1 MKTKISHLG
10 RSSVSVILA
19 VMMLLSTML
28 IGTVSTVNATV
39 NDAIKVYFDKSSC
52 SDNGNTST
60 DGWTNIYAYAYDNKG
75 DVKTYTNSADVT
87 GKGSWPGQA
96 MYDEGNNIYSILVEP
111 TATSIIF
118 NNNDNSN
125 KKQTGNITLPAEDTL
140 NWKTT
145 SVIYKNNTW
154 VSYSASVDT
163 TGVVTDT
170 RLISVLDGS
179 KVMFYGGE
187 AWNEQYFA
195 AMKTSDKT
203 NVADVAQMKYNKE
216 LQSTTDGNTTNIT
229 YKFGILCVPEGT
241 YYMGHSSSNTTI
253 GWNSG
258 MSVSVSAG
266 DAFILWNNNNNAIT
280 GYTKIKFDSNNNNAI
295 FKSDVSGTTT
305 ADTTLSDNEVVTG
318 GSLGVTTS
326 TQAGSSSLG
335 FANTFEYYVHN
346 ITTDKFYKVALS
358 DGKIDTSAF
367 DAGEYEVKTVLKDA
381 NGLYVLA
388 DSDNFVISNKSKY
401 SVTFGSND
409 ENMGK
414 VTVSDGTNSYTTSPA
429 SVEEGKSVTFTA
441 TANKGYRFDGWYSNA
456 GCTTAIE
463 GATGA
468 TYTIAVTDNTTVY
481 AKFVAVDY
489 RVTYPEDTDAF
500 TITDKSATTA
510 HVGNIITF
518 KVSAKTGYEIN
529 SVTADSATVTNE
541 NGTYTFTMP
550 ANNVAITV
558 NASLVQYEITK
569 SGSDELTYKVGDYT
583 VTTAT
588 MGQKVTVSATKT
600 GYTLTSISVA
610 DENGGAVEVDGL
622 TFTMPARKVTVTP
635 TFTANNHKIAY
646 DGTVTGLES
655 VDVKTSANF
664 GDTVSVTVTAKSGYT
679 VTGITVKE
687 TNGDGTVEVTT
698 VADKYQFTMP
708 DYDVTITPVIEVAE
722 IDAPTVN
729 FIGGAGESTA
739 NISANQPY
747 PITAEATPAANSQIQ
762 SAKAQITSNNAS
774 DATLTQTKTGYNFT
788 SNVEGTFTIKYTVV
802 AVSTLD
808 SSKTSTVEK
817 TITITTKF
825 TETQKAYNS
834 LKAYYETVKN
844 PEQSDYSTD
853 AYAALTA
860 KLAEVKTLIDAG
872 LPASSATDT
881 EKYTTAKT
889 ELEKAVAD
897 KLLNFYIKGRFR
909 IKNSSGSYVIINE
922 GNATSVNENFKFT
935 SQGNGLYSLNTG
947 CTLSEL
953 SAAISG
959 STDYQYFFVYNQE
972 NSIRYEPTTSP
983 EKADG
988 KNNATDL
995 NPTTS
1000 TTGWSTARFNSSD
1013 TSGTV
1018 TLWVDASGSTYKFYY
1033 TVAVEPKYALAG
1045 GFGNPT
1051 WDKYDSQYLVKTP
1064 VEGKSTVFSE
1074 VLVNDTDSNKKFRL
1088 VDSSNVP
1095 YSVQGGVDLTTYTES
1110 NPCTLTKNV
1119 SGGGNDLNVPKGK
1132 YTLYVDQSGTTP
1144 KVWVERIIDTKNVTF
1159 SVTGEG
1165 TGTVSINGTNVGD
1178 TSVQAVEIGSSY
1190 TITLTPSADSYVES
1204 FKVGDTE
1211 VASNTYTGTM
1221 PNEDVAVTVV
1231 FAKKTI
1237 HSVLVESNNGGT
1249 AVADIK
1255 TAYSGQRV
1263 TVTVNADGNHV
1274 FDGISVK
1281 ENTSQDAVDCTKN
1294 ANGTYTFVM
1303 PDDDVNVYAKFR
1315 EKNTYTVTVVSA
1327 NQQLGTVA
1335 LDNSEDTLTKTVKE
1349 GDTVTIKA
1357 TPIDTNSFDTWTL
1370 TGNYEFQGCTSKDAV
1385 ATVVVNSNI
1394 TATASFTQAAPFKVA
1409 YGSNR
1414 DFIEMVATRNKGI
1427 YISTAAVAFANT
1439 ENLVGST
1446 PNAQFTIYDSKNSK
1460 YAVFNDD
1467 KYIWLTSSNPSDTVD
1482 RWVTSYTHGVGKGLL
1497 NNGYDKVMYVIYNA
1511 NTQTVTLTD
1520 SFDTGDKATLYVK
1533 TGTSGTG
1540 ATGEYASKS
1549 EAPNLSATSSG
1560 TTYKKYSVDY
1570 DTSVNIQTTMSDEY
1584 LTARYYVAGYCVN
1597 GRSYPASAVDASKG
1611 IYQTNITITEDLAEN
1626 GVVEVT
1632 PIYYN
1637 RTIEENDNYITFYV
1651 DAERLVG
1658 GWGSTVAIYAYA
1670 YEGGTANYDGNGNVT
1685 NNVDLLGAY
1694 PGQPMVKDGQYYVA
1708 KIPRY
1713 SYKISS
1719 NGSLEIDTNS
1729 PVAGITLNNYYN
1741 DAVHN
1746 SLVPIKRNMQTYDF
1760 SDFVALANKKDVKTI
1775 MFQSK
1780 FYNATGDAKRN
1791 TKVIY
1796 GYDTAISD
1804 PTKATTQIDNIKS
1817 ADVNPYED
1825 FTDYYGRATDLIGNI
1840 LDDNQ
1845 KDDANNLY
1853 VISTGSYNNQSSNY
1867 STKGQWVTIWN
1878 VYDHSGNLITYG
1890 TPADFLDE
1898 NTEQYREIA
1907 ENEQYKGKPV
1917 KISYEKGLSYDKGV
1931 TSRTDGRW
1939 YYSTLGQEF
1948 TSDVAIEYKHQ
1959 NDKDYT
1965 ADIDSNAGN
1974 NTGFVGETTKATAT
1988 INNVTTASFSS
1999 VTETA
2004 HLNVKVSNGWRFD
2017 GWFIKQGDKYTK
2029 VSDNYTDI
2037 STDVLMSNSYHIVA
2051 RISEIPS
2058 GTLELNHT
2066 AYTGTDPASHSG
2078 TGFYYISALL
2088 YDQTGALKHSYTETQ
2103 GKISIDDFAATD
2115 SLEITLRAVAHG
2127 DNTIYAVYEGIDA
2140 GYFEIGEEDYKGDSS
2155 FSYTFKV
2162 SANSLFKD
2170 DKLSVNALNYYTDIV
2185 KVGGTC
2191 DITYKYYD
2199 RFSVEG
2205 EGNMVSYV
2213 VRNVEL
2219 STEEIQDNYQ
2229 PSDSTITKYAPRID
2243 TMYVDTKWKLDGA
2256 TNMVDKGKSQA
2267 TVIATQTNK
2276 TCKVYHPV
2284 LGDDGYYNTDIKDST
2299 YYTVEFNSLL
2309 KDKNGNFLLKTP
2321 EYNADKT
2328 LKFAYWE
2335 VYKVDK
2341 NGQSEGEV
2349 VTKCYERNFGLRIMA
2364 DYYIVPV
2371 YSENVPN
2378 LTANINSPVL
2388 NREIYGDSANP
2399 TDKLYVDLL
2408 TAFTSS
2414 DIPTFKENT
2423 TNLSVECGVFVVRNN
2438 TSTLSVDDRNNLV
2451 NAAISNLTD
2460 TTSDILKS
2468 YKRATATE
2476 KFVVDKLE
2484 ALAVDSSVKDKSN
2497 TFDTFD
2503 NEQYRITKFIFDNNT
2518 LTNKN
2523 RIDEVLK
2530 YTNNT
2535 ANQNYIFSAYAFV
2548 VIKYSD
2554 GRVKEKKISD
2564 PQYFNLCYVGN
2575 KALDNN

>member
-1 MKTKISHLG
+1 MKTKFSRFG
-10 RSSVSVILA
+10 RSTVSVILA

-28 IGTVSTVNATV
+28 VGTVSTVNA
-39 NDAIKVYFDKSSC
+39 A
-52 SDNGNTST
+52 ST
-60 DGWTNIYAYAYDNKG
+60 LQ
-75 DVKTYTNSADVT
+75 
-87 GKGSWPGQA
+87 P
-96 MYDEGNNIYSILVEP
+96 
-111 TATSIIF
+111 
-118 NNNDNSN
+118 
-125 KKQTGNITLPAEDTL
+125 
-140 NWKTT
+140 
-145 SVIYKNNTW
+145 
-154 VSYSASVDT
+154 T
-163 TGVVTDT
+163 TGVVADGYYRIFVTDNYKT
-170 RLISVLDGS
+170 NTTHKLYWWGSSKENPTNWESSKSMNKLDGHNENSRDVYWYDIPSDITAFIIRPSGS
-179 KVMFYGGE
+179 KQSVDLTVSDADLKFSNGAGYYISNESDNKYEYAYWDASGLLPQETKPDVADSVALTANPTSVKVGKSVTLTPTVSGANSDSLTYTYKKTSGGTATEVKNDDNSLTVTPSE
-187 AWNEQYFA
+187 AGTYKYTVTVSAEGFSDVTSSEVSFTVNDVIDYYLAGRIKQNGTSDWVSSKDDAYKFTESDTEGLYYYESKYTPKEWSAQAGGHNQYFFIIDSSSPS
-195 AMKTSDKT
+195 KWYGSKD
-203 NVADVAQMKYNKE
+203 N
-216 LQSTTDGNTTNIT
+216 
-229 YKFGILCVPEGT
+229 
-241 YYMGHSSSNTTI
+241 SSSNTPKILSSTNDKSNLKTI
-253 GWNSG
+253 SSTDDTKTLTYINNQENVS
-258 MSVSVSAG
+258 SVT
-266 DAFILWNNNNNAIT
+266 FWL
-280 GYTKIKFDSNNNNAI
+280 
-295 FKSDVSGTTT
+295 
-305 ADTTLSDNEVVTG
+305 DTRDGNMQL
-318 GSLGVTTS
+318 
-326 TQAGSSSLG
+326 
-335 FANTFEYYVHN
+335 YY
-346 ITTDKFYKVALS
+346 
-358 DGKIDTSAF
+358 TSAT
-367 DAGEYEVKTVLKDA
+367 A
-381 NGLYVLA
+381 
-388 DSDNFVISNKSKY
+388 Y
-401 SVTFGSND
+401 SVTFGSNNTLMGSVTAKSGSSNISSGD
-409 ENMGK
+409 SVAEN
-414 VTVSDGTNSYTTSPA
+414 S
-429 SVEEGKSVTFTA
+429 SVTFTA
-441 TANKGYRFDGWYSNA
+441 TANEGYRFDGWYSDP

-489 RVTYPEDTDAF
+489 TVTYPEDTDAF

-518 KVSAKTGYEIN
+518 KVSAKTGYEIK

-558 NASLVQYEITK
+558 IASLVQYEITK
-569 SGSDELTYKVGDYT
+569 NGSDELTYKVGDDT

-588 MGQKVTVSATKT
+588 MGQQVTVSATKT

-774 DATLTQTKTGYNFT
+774 DATLTQTETGYNFT
-788 SNVEGTFTIKYTVV
+788 SNVEDTFTIKYTVV

-825 TETQKAYNS
+825 TETQKAYNT

-860 KLAEVKTLIDAG
+860 KLADVQALIDAG

-897 KLLNFYIKGRFR
+897 KLISLYLTGRFR
-909 IKNSSGSYVIINE
+909 IYDKNGVEHKIGYNE
-922 GNATSVNENFKFT
+922 EATDENFKF
-935 SQGNGLYSLNTG
+935 SYVDSGLYSLYTG
-947 CTLSEL
+947 CTVDKLNETITQDGT
-953 SAAISG
+953 AP
-959 STDYQYFFVYNQE
+959 QYFFIYDTKNVYGISKTPNE
-972 NSIRYEPTTSP
+972 STKSSP
-983 EKADG
+983 AFLISRSSVDDSARFEADG
-988 KNNATDL
+988 KK
-995 NPTTS
+995 
-1000 TTGWSTARFNSSD
+1000 GI
-1013 TSGTV
+1013 V
-1018 TLWVDASGSTYKFYY
+1018 TLWIDTNNASDPSEYKFYY
-1033 TVAVEPKYALAG
+1033 TVEVSPKYALSGQIG
-1045 GFGNPT
+1045 GS
-1051 WDKYDSQYLVKTP
+1051 WDTYDATYLVKDATDDP
-1064 VEGKSTVFSE
+1064 YVFTY
-1074 VLVNDTDSNKKFRL
+1074 VLDNSDSNSSKLFRL
-1088 VDSSNVP
+1088 IDSSNNQYGP
-1095 YSVQGGVDLTTYTES
+1095 SSESTVDLS
-1110 NPCTLTKNV
+1110 NYNSADKSCSLSAFSSSSAAYGHNLSIPA
-1119 SGGGNDLNVPKGK
+1119 GK
-1132 YTLYVDQSGTTP
+1132 YKLYVDQSGTTP

-1165 TGTVSINGTNVGD
+1165 TGIVSINGTNVGD

-1237 HSVLVESNNGGT
+1237 HSVLVESNNGGV
-1249 AVADIK
+1249 AEADI
-1255 TAYSGQRV
+1255 TNAYSGQRV
-1263 TVTVNADGNHV
+1263 KVTVNADDNYV
-1274 FDGISVK
+1274 FDSISVK
-1281 ENTSQDAVDCTKN
+1281 EKTSQGTVDCTKN
-1294 ANGTYTFVM
+1294 EDGTYTFVM
-1303 PDDDVNVYAKFR
+1303 PDDDVNVYANFR

-1357 TPIDTNSFDTWTL
+1357 TPIDPNSFDTWTL
-1370 TGNYEFQGCTSKDAV
+1370 TGKYEFKGCTSNDAE
-1385 ATVVVNSNI
+1385 ATVVVNSDVK
-1394 TATASFTQAAPFKVA
+1394 ATASFTETAPYQVA
-1409 YGSNR
+1409 YGLNGTLMR
-1414 DFIEMVATRNKGI
+1414 MNKTKYDGI
-1427 YISTAAVAFANT
+1427 YISTGTIVSSPKNDD
-1439 ENLVGST
+1439 NPDSH
-1446 PNAQFTIYDSKNSK
+1446 FTIYDTANNE
-1460 YAVFNDD
+1460 YASISASGYYWLKDD
-1467 KYIWLTSSNPSDTVD
+1467 KLSITMGKNDSWENAYVHGSD
-1482 RWVTSYTHGVGKGLL
+1482 KGLI
-1497 NNGYDKVMYVIYNA
+1497 NNACSSAKYVVYNA
-1511 NTQTVTLTD
+1511 NTKTITLTD
-1520 SFDTGDKATLYVK
+1520 NPDYGTKATLYVK
-1533 TGTSGTG
+1533 KGTYSTSFTTGNTKD
-1540 ATGEYASKS
+1540 YA
-1549 EAPNLSATSSG
+1549 ESSVAAG
-1560 TTYKKYSVDY
+1560 LTAMKTDPCNTYSVAF
-1570 DTSVNIQTTMSDEY
+1570 DTNVNVQTT
-1584 LTARYYVAGYCVN
+1584 LTDTYRKAGYYVGAYCVN
-1597 GRSYPASAVDASKG
+1597 GRNYTASAKDADQG
-1611 IYQTNITITEDLAEN
+1611 IYQANITITEDLAEN

-1632 PIYYN
+1632 PVYYN
-1637 RTIEENDNYITFYV
+1637 RVIEQNGDYITFYV
-1651 DAERLVG
+1651 DADQAVSD
-1658 GWGSTVAIYAYA
+1658 WGNTIAVDAYCYVNGVQSNA
-1670 YEGGTANYDGNGNVT
+1670 DHLFGT
-1685 NNVDLLGAY
+1685 Y
-1694 PGQPMVKDGQYYVA
+1694 PGQPMVRDGRYYV
-1708 KIPRY
+1708 INVPRY
-1713 SYKISS
+1713 RYYIGTD
-1719 NGSLEIDTNS
+1719 GSLVKDTNS
-1729 PVAGITLNNYYN
+1729 PVSGVTLNNYN
-1741 DAVHN
+1741 NESIHGG
-1746 SLVPIKRNMQTYDF
+1746 LVPIKRNMQTYDF

-1796 GYDTAISD
+1796 NYDTEISD
-1804 PTKATTQIDNIKS
+1804 PTNAVKSISNI
-1817 ADVNPYED
+1817 ANANVNPYED

-1845 KDDANNLY
+1845 KTDENNLY
-1853 VISTGSYNNQSSNY
+1853 VISTGSYNSSKSTSGY

-1898 NTEQYREIA
+1898 NTNQYNAIA
-1907 ENEQYKGKPV
+1907 NNENYKGKPV
-1917 KISYEKGLSYDKGV
+1917 KISYEKGLSYDNGV

-1948 TSDVAIEYKHQ
+1948 TSDVAIEYKCQ
-1959 NDKDYT
+1959 GQETYT
-1965 ADIDSNAGN
+1965 ADTDSNAGN
-1974 NTGFVGETTKATAT
+1974 NTGFVGTTTKATAT

-2051 RISEIPS
+2051 CISEIPS
-2058 GTLELNHT
+2058 GTLELNHM

-2078 TGFYYISALL
+2078 TGFYYISAVL
-2088 YDQTGALKHSYTETQ
+2088 YDQTGAVKHSYTETQ

-2170 DKLSVNALNYYTDIV
+2170 DILAVNALNYYTDIV

-2276 TCKVYHPV
+2276 TCKVYHPE
-2284 LGDDGYYNTDIKDST
+2284 LGAGGYYNTDIKDGT
-2299 YYTVEFNSLL
+2299 PYTVEFNSLL
-2309 KDKNGNFLLKTP
+2309 KDENGNFLLTTP
-2321 EYNADKT
+2321 EYNANKT

-2438 TSTLSVDDRNNLV
+2438 TSTLSVEDRNTLV
-2451 NAAISNLTD
+2451 NAAISNSTD
-2460 TTSDILKS
+2460 TTSEILQGYIRNDAVEES
-2468 YKRATATE
+2468 LVTQ
-2476 KFVVDKLE
+2476 LNN
-2484 ALAVDSSVKDKSN
+2484 LAKDSNVKDKTN
-2497 TFDTFD
+2497 TVANFGND
-2503 NEQYRITKFIFDNNT
+2503 EYRITKLVFDNNS

-2530 YTNNT
+2530 FTNNT
-2535 ANQNYIFSAYAFV
+2535 ANQNYIFTAYAFV
-2548 VIKYSD
+2548 VIKDYN
-2554 GRVKEKKISD
+2554 GEVKDMCISES
-2564 PQYFNLCYVGN
+2564 QYFNLCYVGN

>member
-1 MKTKISHLG
+1 MKTKLSRFG

-28 IGTVSTVNATV
+28 IGTVSTVNA
-39 NDAIKVYFDKSSC
+39 A
-52 SDNGNTST
+52 TST
-60 DGWTNIYAYAYDNKG
+60 KKVFLLNAANWTTPYAYCWDGGN
-75 DVKTYTNSADVT
+75 NNN
-87 GKGSWPGQA
+87 WPGTK
-96 MYDEGNNIYSILVEP
+96 MTKEGTQDGFDVYSFTPL
-111 TATSIIF
+111 TGYSHIIF
-118 NNNDNSN
+118 NNNGDSSTQSAGFDYPTTDNQMYNNYTNEWTTYSGGSGGSTTEKDYYVAGSDALVNGDAWSLMQGKDKMDYSESDKVYSITYTN
-125 KKQTGNITLPAEDTL
+125 KTNQTYSFKLNYDNNWDHALGSGYIDNPRCVGSTLTNDGGAIRINFTDDVTTPANITI
-140 NWKTT
+140 K
-145 SVIYKNNTW
+145 
-154 VSYSASVDT
+154 YSLS
-163 TGVVTDT
+163 
-170 RLISVLDGS
+170 
-179 KVMFYGGE
+179 
-187 AWNEQYFA
+187 
-195 AMKTSDKT
+195 T
-203 NVADVAQMKYNKE
+203 N
-216 LQSTTDGNTTNIT
+216 
-229 YKFGILCVPEGT
+229 
-241 YYMGHSSSNTTI
+241 
-253 GWNSG
+253 
-258 MSVSVSAG
+258 
-266 DAFILWNNNNNAIT
+266 
-280 GYTKIKFDSNNNNAI
+280 KIW
-295 FKSDVSGTTT
+295 T
-305 ADTTLSDNEVVTG
+305 EVV
-318 GSLGVTTS
+318 SNVTTH
-326 TQAGSSSLG
+326 T
-335 FANTFEYYVHN
+335 
-346 ITTDKFYKVALS
+346 
-358 DGKIDTSAF
+358 
-367 DAGEYEVKTVLKDA
+367 
-381 NGLYVLA
+381 
-388 DSDNFVISNKSKY
+388 
-401 SVTFGSND
+401 
-409 ENMGK
+409 
-414 VTVSDGTNSYTTSPA
+414 
-429 SVEEGKSVTFTA
+429 
-441 TANKGYRFDGWYSNA
+441 
-456 GCTTAIE
+456 
-463 GATGA
+463 
-468 TYTIAVTDNTTVY
+468 
-481 AKFVAVDY
+481 
-489 RVTYPEDTDAF
+489 VTYPEDTDAF
-500 TITDKSATTA
+500 TITDKSAITA
-510 HVGNIITF
+510 NVGDKITF

-569 SGSDELTYKVGDYT
+569 YGSDELTYKVGDDT
-583 VTTAT
+583 VTTAA

-600 GYTLTSISVA
+600 GYTLTSISVV
-610 DENGGAVEVDGL
+610 DESDKAVEVEGL

-646 DGTVTGLES
+646 DGTVIGLGS
-655 VDVKTSANF
+655 VDVRTSADF
-664 GDTVSVTVTAKSGYT
+664 GVTVSVTVTAESGYT

-687 TNGDGTVEVTT
+687 TKGDGTVEVTT

-722 IDAPTVN
+722 IDPPTVN

-739 NISANQPY
+739 SISANQLY

-762 SAKAQITSNNAS
+762 SAEAQITSNNAS
-774 DATLTQTKTGYNFT
+774 DATLTQTETGYNFT

-817 TITITTKF
+817 TITITTEF
-825 TETQKAYNS
+825 TETQKAYNT

-844 PEQSDYSTD
+844 PKQSDYSTD

-860 KLAEVKTLIDAG
+860 KLAEVNTLIDAG

-897 KLLNFYIKGRFR
+897 KLISLYLTGRFR
-909 IKNSSGSYVIINE
+909 IYDKNGVEHKIGYNE
-922 GNATSVNENFKFT
+922 EATDENFKF
-935 SQGNGLYSLNTG
+935 SYVDSGLYSLYTG
-947 CTLSEL
+947 CTVDKLNETITQDGT
-953 SAAISG
+953 AP
-959 STDYQYFFVYNQE
+959 QYFFIYDTKNVYGISKTPNE
-972 NSIRYEPTTSP
+972 STKSSP
-983 EKADG
+983 AFLISRSSVAESARFEADG
-988 KNNATDL
+988 KK
-995 NPTTS
+995 
-1000 TTGWSTARFNSSD
+1000 GI
-1013 TSGTV
+1013 V
-1018 TLWVDASGSTYKFYY
+1018 TLWIDTNNASDPSEYKFYY
-1033 TVAVEPKYALAG
+1033 TVEVSPKYALSGQIG
-1045 GFGNPT
+1045 GS
-1051 WDKYDSQYLVKTP
+1051 WDTYDATYLVKDATDDP
-1064 VEGKSTVFSE
+1064 YVFTY
-1074 VLVNDTDSNKKFRL
+1074 VLDNSDSNSSKLFRL
-1088 VDSSNVP
+1088 IDSSNNQYGP
-1095 YSVQGGVDLTTYTES
+1095 SSASTVDLS
-1110 NPCTLTKNV
+1110 NYNSADKSYSLSAFSSSSAAYGHNLSIPA
-1119 SGGGNDLNVPKGK
+1119 GK
-1132 YTLYVDQSGTTP
+1132 YKLYVDQSGTTP

-1165 TGTVSINGTNVGD
+1165 TGTVSINGTNVGE

-1204 FKVGDTE
+1204 FKVGDAEFT
-1211 VASNTYTGTM
+1211 SNTHTGTM

-1237 HSVLVESNNGGT
+1237 HSVLVESDNGGV
-1249 AVADIK
+1249 AEADI
-1255 TAYSGQRV
+1255 TNAYSGQRV
-1263 TVTVNADGNHV
+1263 KVTVNADGNHV

-1281 ENTSQDAVDCTKN
+1281 EKISQNAVDCTKN
-1294 ANGTYTFVM
+1294 GDGTYTFVM

-1315 EKNTYTVTVVSA
+1315 EKKTYTVTVVSA

-1357 TPIDTNSFDTWTL
+1357 TPIEPNSFDTWTL
-1370 TGNYEFQGCTSKDAV
+1370 TGNYEFQGCTSNDAE
-1385 ATVVVNSNI
+1385 ATVVVNSDVK
-1394 TATASFTQAAPFKVA
+1394 ATASFTETAPYQVA
-1409 YGSNR
+1409 YGLNGTLMR
-1414 DFIEMVATRNKGI
+1414 MNKTKYDGV
-1427 YISTAAVAFANT
+1427 YISTGTIVSSPKDDSN
-1439 ENLVGST
+1439 
-1446 PNAQFTIYDSKNSK
+1446 PNSHFTIYDTANNE
-1460 YAVFNDD
+1460 YAKIDAKGYYWLNDD
-1467 KYIWLTSSNPSDTVD
+1467 KLSITMGKNDSWENAYVHGSD
-1482 RWVTSYTHGVGKGLL
+1482 KGLI
-1497 NNGYDKVMYVIYNA
+1497 NNACSSAKYVVYSA
-1511 NTQTVTLTD
+1511 NTKTITLTD
-1520 SFDTGDKATLYVK
+1520 NPDYGTKATLYVK
-1533 TGTSGTG
+1533 KGTYSTSFKTGNTKD
-1540 ATGEYASKS
+1540 YA
-1549 EAPNLSATSSG
+1549 ESSVAAG
-1560 TTYKKYSVDY
+1560 LTPMKTDPCNTYSVAF
-1570 DTSVNIQTTMSDEY
+1570 DTNVNVQTT
-1584 LTARYYVAGYCVN
+1584 LTDTYRKAGYYVGAYCVN
-1597 GRSYPASAVDASKG
+1597 GRNYTASAKDADQG
-1611 IYQTNITITEDLAEN
+1611 IYQANITITEDLAEN
-1626 GVVEVT
+1626 CVVEVT
-1632 PIYYN
+1632 PVYYN
-1637 RTIEENDNYITFYV
+1637 RVIEQNGDYITFYV
-1651 DAERLVG
+1651 DADQAVSD
-1658 GWGSTVAIYAYA
+1658 WGNTIAVDAYCYVNGVQSNA
-1670 YEGGTANYDGNGNVT
+1670 DHLFGT
-1685 NNVDLLGAY
+1685 Y
-1694 PGQPMVKDGQYYVA
+1694 PGQPMVRDGRYYV
-1708 KIPRY
+1708 INVPRY
-1713 SYKISS
+1713 RYYIGTD
-1719 NGSLEIDTNS
+1719 GSLVKDTNS
-1729 PVAGITLNNYYN
+1729 PVSGVTLNNYN
-1741 DAVHN
+1741 NESIHGG
-1746 SLVPIKRNMQTYDF
+1746 LVPIKRNMQTYDF

-1780 FYNATGDAKRN
+1780 FYNADDEKANRNTSVVFNTAGEITNLNPIQSISNIGDA
-1791 TKVIY
+1791 
-1796 GYDTAISD
+1796 
-1804 PTKATTQIDNIKS
+1804 ATIR
-1817 ADVNPYED
+1817 VNPYED

-1845 KDDANNLY
+1845 KDDENNLY
-1853 VISTGSYNNQSSNY
+1853 VISTGSYNNQSLDY

-1878 VYDHSGNLITYG
+1878 VYDHSGKLITYG

-1898 NTEQYREIA
+1898 NTNQYNAIA
-1907 ENEQYKGKPV
+1907 NNENYKGKPV
-1917 KISYEKGLSYDKGV
+1917 KISYEKGLSYDNGV

-1948 TSDVAIEYKHQ
+1948 TSDVAIEYKYQ
-1959 NDKDYT
+1959 GQETYT
-1965 ADIDSNAGN
+1965 ADTDSNAGN
-1974 NTGFVGETTKATAT
+1974 NTGFVGTTTKATAT

-2051 RISEIPS
+2051 CISEIPS
-2058 GTLELNHT
+2058 GTLELNHM

-2078 TGFYYISALL
+2078 TGFYYISAVL
-2088 YDQTGALKHSYTETQ
+2088 YDQTGAVKHSYTETQ

-2170 DKLSVNALNYYTDIV
+2170 DKLAVNALNYYTDIV

-2267 TVIATQTNK
+2267 TVIATQTKK

-2284 LGDDGYYNTDIKDST
+2284 LGDNGYYDTDIQYST
-2299 YYTVEFNSLL
+2299 PYTVEFNSLL
-2309 KDKNGNFLLKTP
+2309 KDENGNFLLTTP
-2321 EYNADKT
+2321 EYNANKT

-2438 TSTLSVDDRNNLV
+2438 TSTLSVDDRNTLV
-2451 NAAISNLTD
+2451 NAAISNSTD
-2460 TTSDILKS
+2460 TTSEILQGYIRNDNVEESLVTQLKN
-2468 YKRATATE
+2468 
-2476 KFVVDKLE
+2476 
-2484 ALAVDSSVKDKSN
+2484 LAKDSNVKDKTN
-2497 TFDTFD
+2497 TVAKLD
-2503 NEQYRITKFIFDNNT
+2503 NDEYRITKLVFDNNS

-2530 YTNNT
+2530 FTNNT
-2535 ANQNYIFSAYAFV
+2535 ANQNYIFTAYAFV
-2548 VIKYSD
+2548 VIKD
-2554 GRVKEKKISD
+2554 FNGEVKDTCISES
-2564 PQYFNLCYVGN
+2564 QYFNLCYVGN

>member
-1 MKTKISHLG
+1 MKTKLSRFG

-28 IGTVSTVNATV
+28 IGTITTANAVDLTKFS
-39 NDAIKVYFDKSSC
+39 KVYLDATKAKYKSNVSM
-52 SDNGNTST
+52 ST
-60 DGWTNIYAYAYDNKG
+60 TAPRYAYVYSDEGTKE
-75 DVKTYTNSADVT
+75 TYTDETTTTAGS
-87 GKGSWPGQA
+87 SWPGSLLKS
-96 MYDEGNNIYSILVEP
+96 EGDGIYSILVSNN
-111 TATSIIF
+111 ATKIIF
-118 NNNDNSN
+118 NSGNGGE
-125 KKQTGNITLPAEDTL
+125 QTGDLDLPND
-140 NWKTT
+140 WKTT
-145 SVIYKNNTW
+145 PMIYYGDGSAGPKGWKT
-154 VSYSASVDT
+154 YSASKTYTVSY
-163 TGVVTDT
+163 GVNGGNGDLSASGVSGSGSSVNSGTMVTFTAIPNSGYEVAGWYSDSACT
-170 RLISVLDGS
+170 NKIDAAGTAETYKVTVKAITEVYVKFKEVSSTDKYAIHVKLADNVNSYSFSLWAYGDPNETNAYGYNEWGS
-179 KVMFYGGE
+179 KETFTINDHEWHDYQFKNNISNWKLIVV
-187 AWNEQYFA
+187 N
-195 AMKTSDKT
+195 D
-203 NVADVAQMKYNKE
+203 
-216 LQSTTDGNTTNIT
+216 STE
-229 YKFGILCVPEGT
+229 K
-241 YYMGHSSSNTTI
+241 
-253 GWNSG
+253 
-258 MSVSVSAG
+258 
-266 DAFILWNNNNNAIT
+266 
-280 GYTKIKFDSNNNNAI
+280 KFDGPYN
-295 FKSDVSGTTT
+295 SDVW
-305 ADTTLSDNEVVTG
+305 VT
-318 GSLGVTTS
+318 V
-326 TQAGSSSLG
+326 
-335 FANTFEYYVHN
+335 N
-346 ITTDKFYKVALS
+346 
-358 DGKIDTSAF
+358 GKND
-367 DAGEYEVKTVLKDA
+367 
-381 NGLYVLA
+381 
-388 DSDNFVISNKSKY
+388 Y
-401 SVTFGSND
+401 SVTETAPTPTYTVTYGVNGGNGTLISDVATGSPVDKGN
-409 ENMGK
+409 
-414 VTVSDGTNSYTTSPA
+414 
-429 SVEEGKSVTFTA
+429 SVTFTA
-441 TANKGYRFDGWYSNA
+441 NPNTGYEVEGWYTDEACTDANKITNA
-456 GCTTAIE
+456 GTSETYKTTVND
-463 GATGA
+463 T
-468 TYTIAVTDNTTVY
+468 TTVY
-481 AKFVAVDY
+481 VKFVAVDY
-489 RVTYPEDTDAF
+489 TVTYPEDDAF
-500 TITDKSATTA
+500 TITDKSAITA
-510 HVGNIITF
+510 NVGDKITF
-518 KVSAKTGYEIN
+518 KVSAKTGYEIK

-569 SGSDELTYKVGDYT
+569 SGSDELTYKVGDDT

-635 TFTANNHKIAY
+635 TFTANNHNIAY
-646 DGTVTGLES
+646 DGTVIGLGS
-655 VDVKTSANF
+655 VDVRPSANF

-679 VTGITVKE
+679 VRGITVKE
-687 TNGDGTVEVTT
+687 TNGYGTVEVTT
-698 VADKYQFTMP
+698 EADKYQFTMP

-739 NISANQPY
+739 SISANQLY

-762 SAKAQITSNNAS
+762 SAEAQITSDNAS
-774 DATLTQTKTGYNFT
+774 DAALTRTETGYNFT

-825 TETQKAYNS
+825 TETQKAYNT

-860 KLAEVKTLIDAG
+860 KLADVQALIDAG

-881 EKYTTAKT
+881 EKYATAKT

-897 KLLNFYIKGRFR
+897 KLISLYLTGRFR
-909 IKNSSGSYVIINE
+909 IYDKNGVEHKIGYNE
-922 GNATSVNENFKFT
+922 EATDENFKF
-935 SQGNGLYSLNTG
+935 SYVDSGLYSLYTG
-947 CTLSEL
+947 CTVDKLNETITQDGT
-953 SAAISG
+953 AP
-959 STDYQYFFVYNQE
+959 QYFFIYDTKNVYGISKTPNK
-972 NSIRYEPTTSP
+972 STKSSP
-983 EKADG
+983 AFLISRSSVDKSARFEADG
-988 KNNATDL
+988 KK
-995 NPTTS
+995 
-1000 TTGWSTARFNSSD
+1000 GI
-1013 TSGTV
+1013 V
-1018 TLWVDASGSTYKFYY
+1018 TLWIDTNNASDPSEYKFYY
-1033 TVAVEPKYALAG
+1033 TVEVSPKYALSGQIG
-1045 GFGNPT
+1045 GS
-1051 WDKYDSQYLVKTP
+1051 WDTYDATYLVKDATDDP
-1064 VEGKSTVFSE
+1064 YVFTY
-1074 VLVNDTDSNKKFRL
+1074 VLDNSDSNSSKLFRL
-1088 VDSSNVP
+1088 IDSSNNQYGP
-1095 YSVQGGVDLTTYTES
+1095 SSASTVDLS
-1110 NPCTLTKNV
+1110 NYNSADKSCSLSAFSSSSDAYGHNLSIPA
-1119 SGGGNDLNVPKGK
+1119 GK
-1132 YTLYVDQSGTTP
+1132 YKLYVDQSGTTP

-1204 FKVGDTE
+1204 FKVGDAEFT
-1211 VASNTYTGTM
+1211 SNTYTGTM

-1237 HSVLVESNNGGT
+1237 HSVLVESDNGGT

-1274 FDGISVK
+1274 FDGISVE

-1294 ANGTYTFVM
+1294 EDGTYTFVM
-1303 PDDDVNVYAKFR
+1303 PDDDVNVYANFR

-1357 TPIDTNSFDTWTL
+1357 TPIDPNSFDTWTL
-1370 TGNYEFQGCTSKDAV
+1370 TGKYEFKGCTSNDAE
-1385 ATVVVNSNI
+1385 ATVVVNSDVK
-1394 TATASFTQAAPFKVA
+1394 ATASFTETAPYQVA
-1409 YGSNR
+1409 YGLNGTLMR
-1414 DFIEMVATRNKGI
+1414 MNKTKYDGI
-1427 YISTAAVAFANT
+1427 YISTGTIVSSPKNDD
-1439 ENLVGST
+1439 NSDSH
-1446 PNAQFTIYDSKNSK
+1446 FTIYDTANNE
-1460 YAVFNDD
+1460 YASISASGYYWLTDD
-1467 KYIWLTSSNPSDTVD
+1467 KLSITMGDNDSWKGTDYE
-1482 RWVTSYTHGVGKGLL
+1482 HGQNKGLI
-1497 NNGYDKVMYVIYNA
+1497 NNACSSAKYVVYNA
-1511 NTQTVTLTD
+1511 NTKTITLTD
-1520 SFDTGDKATLYVK
+1520 NPDYGTKATLYVK
-1533 TGTSGTG
+1533 KGTYSTSFTTGNTKD
-1540 ATGEYASKS
+1540 YA
-1549 EAPNLSATSSG
+1549 ESSVAAG
-1560 TTYKKYSVDY
+1560 LTPMKTDPCNTYSVAF
-1570 DTSVNIQTTMSDEY
+1570 DTNVNVQTT
-1584 LTARYYVAGYCVN
+1584 LTDTYRKAGYYVGAYCVN
-1597 GRSYPASAVDASKG
+1597 GRNYTASAKDADQG
-1611 IYQTNITITEDLAEN
+1611 IYQANITITEDLAEN

-1632 PIYYN
+1632 PVYYN
-1637 RTIEENDNYITFYV
+1637 RVIEQNGDYITFYV
-1651 DAERLVG
+1651 DADQAVSD
-1658 GWGSTVAIYAYA
+1658 WGNTIAVDAYCYVNGVQSNA
-1670 YEGGTANYDGNGNVT
+1670 DHLFGT
-1685 NNVDLLGAY
+1685 Y
-1694 PGQPMVKDGQYYVA
+1694 PGQPMVRDGRYYV
-1708 KIPRY
+1708 INVPRY
-1713 SYKISS
+1713 RYYIGTD
-1719 NGSLEIDTNS
+1719 GSLVKDTNS
-1729 PVAGITLNNYYN
+1729 PVSGVTLNNYKN
-1741 DAVHN
+1741 ESIHGN
-1746 SLVPIKRNMQTYDF
+1746 LVPIKRNMQTYDF

-1796 GYDTAISD
+1796 NYDTEISD
-1804 PTKATTQIDNIKS
+1804 PTNAVKSISNI
-1817 ADVNPYED
+1817 ANANVNPYED

-1845 KDDANNLY
+1845 KTDENNLY
-1853 VISTGSYNNQSSNY
+1853 VISTGSYNSSKSTSGY

-1898 NTEQYREIA
+1898 NTNQYNAIA
-1907 ENEQYKGKPV
+1907 NNENYKGKPV
-1917 KISYEKGLSYDKGV
+1917 KISYEKGLSYDNGV

-1959 NDKDYT
+1959 GQETYT
-1965 ADIDSNAGN
+1965 ADTDSNAGN
-1974 NTGFVGETTKATAT
+1974 NTGFVGTTTKATAT

-2051 RISEIPS
+2051 CISEIPS
-2058 GTLELNHT
+2058 GTLELNHM

-2078 TGFYYISALL
+2078 TGFYYISAVL
-2088 YDQTGALKHSYTETQ
+2088 YDQTGAVKHSYTETQ

-2170 DKLSVNALNYYTDIV
+2170 DILAVNALNYYTDIV

-2219 STEEIQDNYQ
+2219 STYEITHGYIPTNE
-2229 PSDSTITKYAPRID
+2229 TITKYAPRID
-2243 TMYVDTKWKLDGA
+2243 TMYVDTKWNLDGA
-2256 TNMVDKGKSQA
+2256 GKVEKGKSQA
-2267 TVIATQTNK
+2267 TVTATQTNK

-2309 KDKNGNFLLKTP
+2309 KDKNGNFLLTTP
-2321 EYNADKT
+2321 EYNANET

-2438 TSTLSVDDRNNLV
+2438 TSTLSVDDRNTLV
-2451 NAAISNLTD
+2451 NAAISNSTD
-2460 TTSDILKS
+2460 TTSQILQGYIRDGIVENS
-2468 YKRATATE
+2468 LIT
-2476 KFVVDKLE
+2476 KLGD
-2484 ALAVDSSVKDKSN
+2484 LAKDSNVKDKTN
-2497 TFDTFD
+2497 TVANFGND
-2503 NEQYRITKFIFDNNT
+2503 EYRITKLVFDNNS

-2530 YTNNT
+2530 FTNNT
-2535 ANQNYIFSAYAFV
+2535 ANQNYIFTAYAFV
-2548 VIKYSD
+2548 VIKDYN
-2554 GRVKEKKISD
+2554 GEVKDMCISKS
-2564 PQYFNLCYVGN
+2564 QYFNLCYVGN

>member
-1 MKTKISHLG
+1 MKTKLSRFG

-28 IGTVSTVNATV
+28 VGTVSTVSAVGASNHKVSAGDTLYLDLSANVTTCANFLKDSYISGSDWFPSLPKNRIISVTLTKDIDFSKYTERLYNINPGNWTNV
-39 NDAIKVYFDKSSC
+39 N
-52 SDNGNTST
+52 NNTSILPS
-60 DGWTNIYAYAYDNKG
+60 DGQNMVVVKADNTYYWSTYS
-75 DVKTYTNSADVT
+75 DTPVKTYTVN
-87 GKGSWPGQA
+87 
-96 MYDEGNNIYSILVEP
+96 
-111 TATSIIF
+111 F
-118 NNNDNSN
+118 
-125 KKQTGNITLPAEDTL
+125 
-140 NWKTT
+140 
-145 SVIYKNNTW
+145 
-154 VSYSASVDT
+154 
-163 TGVVTDT
+163 
-170 RLISVLDGS
+170 
-179 KVMFYGGE
+179 
-187 AWNEQYFA
+187 
-195 AMKTSDKT
+195 
-203 NVADVAQMKYNKE
+203 
-216 LQSTTDGNTTNIT
+216 
-229 YKFGILCVPEGT
+229 
-241 YYMGHSSSNTTI
+241 
-253 GWNSG
+253 
-258 MSVSVSAG
+258 
-266 DAFILWNNNNNAIT
+266 
-280 GYTKIKFDSNNNNAI
+280 
-295 FKSDVSGTTT
+295 DVSGGNGN
-305 ADTTLSDNEVVTG
+305 LN
-318 GSLGVTTS
+318 
-326 TQAGSSSLG
+326 AGSVTSGSS
-335 FANTFEYYVHN
+335 V
-346 ITTDKFYKVALS
+346 
-358 DGKIDTSAF
+358 
-367 DAGEYEVKTVLKDA
+367 DAGTK
-381 NGLYVLA
+381 
-388 DSDNFVISNKSKY
+388 
-401 SVTFGSND
+401 
-409 ENMGK
+409 
-414 VTVSDGTNSYTTSPA
+414 
-429 SVEEGKSVTFTA
+429 VTFTA
-441 TANKGYRFDGWYSNA
+441 APNTGYEVEGWYSDSACTNKIDAAGTAETYEVTVNANTEVYVKFKEVSSTDKYAIHVKLADNLDSYTLWLWAWEDGGSNAYGDVSWKSDDVKVSLNDHEWHAYPFKNPVKNWNLIIAYGDSGETPFKNKYNSDVWVTVKGDNNYDVSQIAPTPTYTVTYGVNGGNGTLISDVATGSPVDKGTPVTFTANPNTGYEVEGWYTDEACTDANKITNA
-456 GCTTAIE
+456 GTSETYKTTVND
-463 GATGA
+463 T
-468 TYTIAVTDNTTVY
+468 TTVY
-481 AKFVAVDY
+481 VKFVAVDY
-489 RVTYPEDTDAF
+489 TVTYPEDTDAF
-500 TITDKSATTA
+500 TITDKSAITA
-510 HVGNIITF
+510 NVGDKITF

-558 NASLVQYEITK
+558 IASLVQYEITK
-569 SGSDELTYKVGDYT
+569 NGSDELTYKVGDDT

-588 MGQKVTVSATKT
+588 MGQQVTVSATKT
-600 GYTLTSISVA
+600 GYTLTSISVV
-610 DENGGAVEVDGL
+610 DENGEDVEVDGL

-635 TFTANNHKIAY
+635 TFTANNHNIAY
-646 DGTVTGLES
+646 DDTVTGLRS
-655 VDVKTSANF
+655 VDVRTSADF
-664 GDTVSVTVTAKSGYT
+664 GETVSVTVTAESGYT

-687 TNGDGTVEVTT
+687 KKGGGTVEVTT

-722 IDAPTVN
+722 IDPPTVN

-739 NISANQPY
+739 SISANQLY
-747 PITAEATPAANSQIQ
+747 PITAKATPAANSQIQ
-762 SAKAQITSNNAS
+762 SAEAQITSDNAS
-774 DATLTQTKTGYNFT
+774 DAALTRTETGYNFT

-817 TITITTKF
+817 TITITTTF
-825 TETQKAYNS
+825 TETQKAYNT

-860 KLAEVKTLIDAG
+860 KLAEVEALIDAG

-909 IKNSSGSYVIINE
+909 IKNSSGSYVTIDENS
-922 GNATSVNENFKFT
+922 ATSVNDNFKFT

-953 SAAISG
+953 SAVISG
-959 STDYQYFFVYNQE
+959 STGYQYFFVYNQE

-983 EKADG
+983 ENADG

-1000 TTGWSTARFNSSD
+1000 TTGWSIARFNSSD

-1088 VDSSNVP
+1088 VDSSSVP
-1095 YSVQGGVDLTTYTES
+1095 YSVRGGVDLTTYTES

-1165 TGTVSINGTNVGD
+1165 TGTVSINGTNVD
-1178 TSVQAVEIGSSY
+1178 ETSVQAVEIGSSY
-1190 TITLTPSADSYVES
+1190 TITVTPSADSYVES

-1249 AVADIK
+1249 AVADIT
-1255 TAYSGQRV
+1255 TAYSGQEV
-1263 TVTVNADGNHV
+1263 TVTVNADDNHV

-1281 ENTSQDAVDCTKN
+1281 EKISQGTVDCTKN
-1294 ANGTYTFVM
+1294 EDGIYTFVM

-1315 EKNTYTVTVVSA
+1315 EKKTYTVTVVSA

-1357 TPIDTNSFDTWTL
+1357 TPIDPNSFDTWTL
-1370 TGNYEFQGCTSKDAV
+1370 TGKYEFKGCTSNDAE
-1385 ATVVVNSNI
+1385 ATVVVNSDVK
-1394 TATASFTQAAPFKVA
+1394 ATASFTETAPYQVA
-1409 YGSNR
+1409 YGLNGTLMR
-1414 DFIEMVATRNKGI
+1414 MNKTKYDGV
-1427 YISTAAVAFANT
+1427 YISTGTIVSSPKNDD
-1439 ENLVGST
+1439 NPDSH
-1446 PNAQFTIYDSKNSK
+1446 FTIYDTANNE
-1460 YAVFNDD
+1460 YASISASGYYWLKDD
-1467 KYIWLTSSNPSDTVD
+1467 KLSITMGDKDSWKGTYEYGPN
-1482 RWVTSYTHGVGKGLL
+1482 KGLI
-1497 NNGYDKVMYVIYNA
+1497 NNACSSAKYVVYNA
-1511 NTQTVTLTD
+1511 NTKTITLTD
-1520 SFDTGDKATLYVK
+1520 NPDYGTKATLYVK
-1533 TGTSGTG
+1533 KGTYSTSFTTGNTKD
-1540 ATGEYASKS
+1540 YA
-1549 EAPNLSATSSG
+1549 ESSVAAG
-1560 TTYKKYSVDY
+1560 LTPMKTDPCNTYSVAF
-1570 DTSVNIQTTMSDEY
+1570 DTNVNVQTTLADTY
-1584 LTARYYVAGYCVN
+1584 RKAGYYVGAYCVN
-1597 GRSYPASAVDASKG
+1597 GRNYTASAKDADQG
-1611 IYQTNITITEDLAEN
+1611 IYQANITITEDLAEN
-1626 GVVEVT
+1626 CVVEVT
-1632 PIYYN
+1632 PVYYN
-1637 RTIEENDNYITFYV
+1637 RVIEQNGDYITFYV
-1651 DAERLVG
+1651 DADQAVSD
-1658 GWGSTVAIYAYA
+1658 WGNTIAVDAYCYVNGVQSNA
-1670 YEGGTANYDGNGNVT
+1670 DHLFGT
-1685 NNVDLLGAY
+1685 Y
-1694 PGQPMVKDGQYYVA
+1694 PGQPMVRDGRYYV
-1708 KIPRY
+1708 INVPRY
-1713 SYKISS
+1713 RYYIGTD
-1719 NGSLEIDTNS
+1719 GSLVKDTDS
-1729 PVAGITLNNYYN
+1729 PVSGVTLNNYN
-1741 DAVHN
+1741 NESIHGG
-1746 SLVPIKRNMQTYDF
+1746 LVPIKRNMQTYDF

-1780 FYNATGDAKRN
+1780 FYNATGDANRN
-1791 TKVIY
+1791 TSVVFN
-1796 GYDTAISD
+1796 TAGEITKLNPIQSISNIGD
-1804 PTKATTQIDNIKS
+1804 AATIK
-1817 ADVNPYED
+1817 VNPYED

-1853 VISTGSYNNQSSNY
+1853 VISTGSYNNQSSDY

-1898 NTEQYREIA
+1898 NTNQYNAIA
-1907 ENEQYKGKPV
+1907 NNENYKGKPV
-1917 KISYEKGLSYDKGV
+1917 KISYEKGLSYDNGV

-1948 TSDVAIEYKHQ
+1948 TSDVAIEYKYQ
-1959 NDKDYT
+1959 GQETYT
-1965 ADIDSNAGN
+1965 ADTDSNAGN
-1974 NTGFVGETTKATAT
+1974 NTGFVGTTTKATAT

-2051 RISEIPS
+2051 CISEIPS
-2058 GTLELNHT
+2058 GTLELNHM

-2078 TGFYYISALL
+2078 TGFYYISAVL

-2155 FSYTFKV
+2155 FSYTFNV

-2170 DKLSVNALNYYTDIV
+2170 DKLAVNALNYYTDIV

-2191 DITYKYYD
+2191 DITYKYKD
-2199 RFSVEG
+2199 RFGVEG

-2267 TVIATQTNK
+2267 TVIATQTKK

-2284 LGDDGYYNTDIKDST
+2284 LGDDGYYDTDIKDST
-2299 YYTVEFNSLL
+2299 PYTVEFNSLL
-2309 KDKNGNFLLKTP
+2309 KDENGNFLLKTP

-2451 NAAISNLTD
+2451 NAAISNSTD
-2460 TTSDILKS
+2460 TTSEILQGYIRNDAVEESLVTQLKN
-2468 YKRATATE
+2468 
-2476 KFVVDKLE
+2476 
-2484 ALAVDSSVKDKSN
+2484 LAEDSNVKDKTN
-2497 TFDTFD
+2497 TVANFGND
-2503 NEQYRITKFIFDNNT
+2503 EYRITKLVFDNNS

-2530 YTNNT
+2530 FTNNT
-2535 ANQNYIFSAYAFV
+2535 ANQNYIFTAYAFV
-2548 VIKYSD
+2548 VIKDYN
-2554 GRVKEKKISD
+2554 GEVKDTCISES
-2564 PQYFNLCYVGN
+2564 QYFNLCYVGN